1 MKEIVKIGS
10 KYTPFFVKQF
20 IGKIVN
26 IPIAHNTVYSH
37 YLRKYGQARL
47 LFNNGE
53 IRMGYL
59 TVGYDA
65 KCDIQLEQN
74 KNIKLYFPAESISE
88 IEIDRFLESIQE
100 DSVYEDFMSECSRLL
115 NNKGFLKITFLDS
128 KELMGNLSD
137 KKLRQEY
144 WASKRRYL
152 YSPLI
157 SQLNCV
163 YRDVNHQINR
173 FLDLKTVED
182 LLKTNG
188 FNVDKFNHVKAP
200 GICDIYAS
208 KNIFRAKA
216 LSLANLLPRESEIK
230 NDLPVY
236 LFNCDSIRVL
246 NNFKNI
252 NTKKLEGRKF
262 ASVIGSLFFLN
273 LLPELKPSEVLL
285 FDSNQY
291 QVRYL
296 KMLVGIF
303 KISDTFNEFVENLF
317 VRKYKRSPD
326 QFLSQKPDM
335 NIYRKLEKI
344 VGDKE
349 IFDNTIKKIAYA
361 KYVKINGELPALKI
375 EGNSMCQSIT
385 ILDEELFKPGPAVN
399 VVYTNSNFAKNY
411 KLVKSLVI
419 NARIKHLNLESKEVA
434 DYIKD
439 NGILY
444 VSNIGEED
452 WLYGSHSD
460 HPLKYVE
467 SKLIP
472 SDLTKSFKDQWK
484 EGFLGFSKFLRK
496 IKGFFW
502 VIDSLGNIF
511 NSQQLLLERSDSHNW
526 LWGLLKPLIKG
537 KAIEIIHKDSGRW
550 GFKEYLETVNIDK
563 YINSGNDFDA
573 DTVVFHIL
581 LGNGVSGEKF
591 LQALEKASE
600 TVKRLIIIEHD
611 RDSVNFG
618 KYSPFGMI
626 DIRDLM
632 NLITSVR
639 TLKEG
644 KITVTWSGASRRVDK
659 KEFGN
664 SANFRRN
671 IIVTIDL

>member
-26 IPIAHNTVYSH
+26 IPIAHNTVYRH

-53 IRMGYL
+53 RRMGYL
-59 TVGYDA
+59 TIGYDA

-100 DSVYEDFMSECSRLL
+100 DSVYEDFVSECSRLL

-128 KELMGNLSD
+128 KELMKNLSD
-137 KKLRQEY
+137 KKLSQEY
-144 WASKRRYL
+144 WTSKRRYL

-157 SQLNCV
+157 SQLNYI
-163 YRDVNHQINR
+163 YRGKDHQINR

-188 FNVDKFNHVKAP
+188 LNVDKFNHIKAP

-291 QVRYL
+291 QIRYL
-296 KMLVGIF
+296 KMLVEIF
-303 KISDTFNEFVENLF
+303 KISGTFNKFIENLF
-317 VRKYKRSPD
+317 VRKYKSSPH
-326 QFLSQKPDM
+326 QFLSQKPDVK
-335 NIYRKLEKI
+335 IYKKLENI
-344 VGDKE
+344 VSDKE

-375 EGNSMCQSIT
+375 DGNSMCQSIT

-399 VVYTNSNFAKNY
+399 VVYINSNFAKNY
-411 KLVKSLVI
+411 KFVKNLVI
-419 NARIKHLNLESKEVA
+419 SAQIKHLNLESKEVA

-452 WLYGSHSD
+452 WLYDDSMDKDYQIFEDRANELELSR
-460 HPLKYVE
+460 
-467 SKLIP
+467 
-472 SDLTKSFKDQWK
+472 SFREQWK
-484 EGFLGFSKFLRK
+484 NSFIGFKNFMENVS
-496 IKGFFW
+496 GFFW
-502 VIDSLGNIF
+502 IIDSLGNIF
-511 NSQQLLLERSDSHNW
+511 SSQQLLLERSDSHGW

-537 KAIEIIHKDSGRW
+537 KAIEIIHKSSGRW
-550 GFKEYLETVNIDK
+550 GFKEYLETMNIDK
-563 YINSGNDFDA
+563 YVNSRNDFGA

-581 LGNGVSGEKF
+581 LGNDVSRERF
-591 LQALEKASE
+591 LQALKKASE
-600 TVKRLIIIEHD
+600 TAKRLIIIEHD

-618 KYSPFGMI
+618 RYSPSGFV
-626 DIRDLM
+626 DIRDLIG
-632 NLITSVR
+632 LITSVK

-644 KITVTWSGASRRVDK
+644 KVTVTWSGASRRVDK

-664 SANFRRN
+664 SENYRRN